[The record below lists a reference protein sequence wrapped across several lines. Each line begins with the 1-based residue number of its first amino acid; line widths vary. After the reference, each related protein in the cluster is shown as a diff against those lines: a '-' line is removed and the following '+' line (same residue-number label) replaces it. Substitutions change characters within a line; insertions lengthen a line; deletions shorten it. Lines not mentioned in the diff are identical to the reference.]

1 MLPVQGVD
9 TAVHRGVRALGADLA
24 RLASVAGQR
33 TTAQVA
39 LVWDWPS
46 WWAASAQAMPTDRL
60 DPLATL
66 RAWHRILWDRRIAV
80 DVVPP
85 TADLSGYRAVLAP
98 SSYVMTEADADRVRE
113 YVAAGGRYV
122 LGPFSGVADEGAH
135 LHLGPFPAPVRDVL
149 GVAGQEWVPLP
160 DGGVPARWADGE
172 RPSFRVET
180 WAEHTAAT
188 GAEPVVLL
196 SAAPG
201 AEQLDDAVAVA
212 RQAHGS
218 GAAWYDGPWGLEFV
232 DAGGRVLTRS
242 MDRSVGLVTTAD
254 GTFVR
259 DQLTMV
265 VAETIYGLGERFG
278 TFAKNGQVV
287 DIWNADGG
295 TASEQA
301 YKNVPFYLSDAG
313 YGLFVA
319 HPEHVSFEIGSE
331 VVSRVQFSVP
341 GEELQYYVVHG
352 ATPKEILERYTA
364 LTGRPARVPAWT
376 YGLWLS
382 TSFTTSYDE
391 ETVTSF
397 VDGMAERDLPLSVF
411 HFDCFWMRQFHWSD
425 FLWDPAMFPDPR
437 GMLER
442 LKAKGLRICVWI
454 NPYIAQRSV
463 LFEEGRRLGHLVTR
477 PDGSIWQWDL
487 WQAGMALVDFTSPA
501 AVAWYQEKL
510 EALLDDGVDCF
521 KTDFGERI
529 PTEVVY
535 ADGSDPQ
542 RMHNYY
548 TQLYNKAVFDLL
560 ERKRGTGE
568 AVLFARSATTGGQQF
583 PVHWGGDCEST
594 FVAMAESLRGGLSL
608 GLSGFGFWSHD
619 IGGFEGTPDPAVFK
633 RWVAF
638 GLLSSHSRLHGS
650 NSYRVPWAFD
660 EEAVDVT
667 RAFTHLKLSLMP
679 YLGAVGEQ
687 ASATGVPVMRAMALE
702 FPGDRGVAGVGTQYT
717 LGESLLVAP
726 VFSAAGHVELYLPAV
741 GTWTHLLT
749 GEKAVGA
756 GWRSEQHG
764 FSSLPL
770 YVRPGTVLPVGAV
783 EDTPEYAWADGVT
796 LRLFELPDG
805 YDAVT
810 TVPGGTGSAA
820 SFRVVRTGSQV
831 RVTSDDATA
840 SWSVAVGLGD
850 ALGSAA
856 GAGEV
861 VVELED

>member
-1 MLPVQGVD
+1 MKFSDGYWLLPPGTQLERPRDVDEVVREGDELVVYAPTTPVLSRGDTLNRSLITVRLTAPMPDVVGVRISHHVGG
-9 TAVHRGVRALGADLA
+9 VHRGPHFVLGTEAHDVAIELPEALGK
-24 RLASVAGQR
+24 G
-33 TTAQVA
+33 
-39 LVWDWPS
+39 P
-46 WWAASAQAMPTDRL
+46 
-60 DPLATL
+60 ATL
-66 RAWHRILWDRRIAV
+66 TSGRL
-80 DVVPP
+80 
-85 TADLSGYRAVLAP
+85 TA
-98 SSYVMTEADADRVRE
+98 RV
-113 YVAAGGRYV
+113 
-122 LGPFSGVADEGAH
+122 
-135 LHLGPFPAPVRDVL
+135 
-149 GVAGQEWVPLP
+149 
-160 DGGVPARWADGE
+160 
-172 RPSFRVET
+172 
-180 WAEHTAAT
+180 AT
-188 GAEPVVLL
+188 
-196 SAAPG
+196 
-201 AEQLDDAVAVA
+201 
-212 RQAHGS
+212 
-218 GAAWYDGPWGLEFV
+218 DGPWGLEFV

-259 DQLTMV
+259 DQLTMG

-425 FLWDPAMFPDPR
+425 FQWDPAMFPDPR

-477 PDGSIWQWDL
+477 PDGSVWQWDL

-608 GLSGFGFWSHD
+608 GMSGFGYWSHD
-619 IGGFEGTPDPAVFK
+619 IGGFEG
-633 RWVAF
+633 
-638 GLLSSHSRLHGS
+638 
-650 NSYRVPWAFD
+650 
-660 EEAVDVT
+660 
-667 RAFTHLKLSLMP
+667 
-679 YLGAVGEQ
+679 
-687 ASATGVPVMRAMALE
+687 
-702 FPGDRGVAGVGTQYT
+702 
-717 LGESLLVAP
+717 
-726 VFSAAGHVELYLPAV
+726 
-741 GTWTHLLT
+741 
-749 GEKAVGA
+749 
-756 GWRSEQHG
+756 
-764 FSSLPL
+764 
-770 YVRPGTVLPVGAV
+770 
-783 EDTPEYAWADGVT
+783 
-796 LRLFELPDG
+796 
-805 YDAVT
+805 
-810 TVPGGTGSAA
+810 
-820 SFRVVRTGSQV
+820 
-831 RVTSDDATA
+831 
-840 SWSVAVGLGD
+840 
-850 ALGSAA
+850 
-856 GAGEV
+856 
-861 VVELED
+861 